1 VSQPYSLSGHST
13 YIHTVIHRHGTDRYH
28 RHIVVRDS
36 QQGRVAESEDA
47 AADYTGGAMDA

>member
-1 VSQPYSLSGHST
+1 MSQPYSLSGHST
-13 YIHTVIHRHGTDRYH
+13 YTHTVIHRHGTDRYH